1 MNSKPRVTPKMTRE
15 YRRAERT
22 ASRLVS
28 EYAIRTPADIDI
40 EAIALDQ
47 GLYVTT
53 GPLSGS
59 WARLL
64 RRGSGGVVRI
74 SSSIHSEGQRR
85 FCVAHEI
92 GHFLLHADQSQIERC
107 KFTDLLPGHARRT
120 EEPEANAFAGELLM
134 PKKIF
139 SSYLDGATLSL
150 EKLDDL
156 SSAFTAT
163 ISATIHRVVDL
174 AVHVCAL
181 VRSEA
186 GRMRSFHVCHD
197 FPFRL
202 RSMGSRL
209 DARSCAGEF
218 FRDGFTAERQAD
230 VPADAWLEDH
240 HLQGLYGHET
250 IRELTVP
257 MPKYDTAL
265 TLLWI
270 VPGSSLDDVAAEL
283 DSF

>member
-1 MNSKPRVTPKMTRE
+1 MSSKPRVKSKVTPN
-15 YRRAERT
+15 YRKAAGAAR
-22 ASRLVS
+22 RLIS
-28 EYAIRTPADIDI
+28 EYAIRTPGDIDI

-64 RRGSGGVVRI
+64 RRGSGGVVRV
-74 SSSIHSEGQRR
+74 SSSIMSEGQRR
-85 FCVAHEI
+85 FCVAHEV
-92 GHFLLHADQSQIERC
+92 GHFMLHANENQIERC

-134 PKKIF
+134 PEQIF
-139 SSYLDGATLSL
+139 SSFLDANTLSI
-150 EKLDDL
+150 EILDDL

-163 ISATIHRVVDL
+163 ISATIHRVVDV

-186 GRMRSFHVCHD
+186 GRMKSFHVCHD

-218 FRDGFTAERQAD
+218 FRDGFAAERQAD
-230 VPADAWLEDH
+230 VPADAWLEDQR
-240 HLQGLYGHET
+240 LQTLYGYES

-257 MPKYDTAL
+257 MPKFDTAL
-265 TLLWI
+265 TVLWI
-270 VPGSSLDDVAAEL
+270 VPGSPLDDAAAEF
-283 DSF
+283 DRF

>member
-1 MNSKPRVTPKMTRE
+1 MNSKPRVTLKVTPE
-15 YRRAERT
+15 YRSAER
-22 ASRLVS
+22 AARRLIS
-28 EYAIRTPADIDI
+28 EYAIRTPGDIDI
-40 EAIALDQ
+40 EALALDQ

-74 SSSIHSEGQRR
+74 SSSIQSEGQRR
-85 FCVAHEI
+85 FCVAHEV
-92 GHFLLHADQSQIERC
+92 GHFLLHADLNQIERC
-107 KFTDLLPGHARRT
+107 RFTDLLPGHARRT

-134 PKKIF
+134 PEEIF
-139 SSYLDGATLSL
+139 SSYLDATTLSL
-150 EKLDDL
+150 EMLDDL
-156 SSAFTAT
+156 SNAFTAT

-186 GRMRSFHVCHD
+186 GTMRSFHVCHD

-202 RSMGSRL
+202 RTMGSRL
-209 DARSCAGEF
+209 DPRSCAGEF

-240 HLQGLYGHET
+240 RLQGLYGHET
-250 IRELTVP
+250 VRELTVP
-257 MPKYDTAL
+257 MPNFDTAL

-270 VPGSSLDDVAAEL
+270 VPGSSLDDIAAEL
-283 DSF
+283 DGL